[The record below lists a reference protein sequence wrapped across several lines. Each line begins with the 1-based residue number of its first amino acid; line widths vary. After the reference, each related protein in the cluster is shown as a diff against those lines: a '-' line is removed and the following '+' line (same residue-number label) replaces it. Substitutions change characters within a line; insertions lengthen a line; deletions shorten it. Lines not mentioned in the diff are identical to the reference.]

1 MTDERKHGNMR
12 LEGQPLDD
20 DGAIEFTWT
29 QRGQQIRNA
38 VKQYSES
45 TTGDYDMTVEPKC
58 PLCGGSPDCSGGRL
72 NYCDECGLQCD
83 FWCHAERLVE
93 AAAILDA
100 MTIRTESGHNSHKLV
115 VSSNP
120 SMANFVKRFY
130 TWKAQEERD
139 ARCTCPTLNDQKVTG
154 SSCPLHGLPSKPF
167 DTTDERSERDE

>member
-1 MTDERKHGNMR
+1 MTD
-12 LEGQPLDD
+12 
-20 DGAIEFTWT
+20 
-29 QRGQQIRNA
+29 
-38 VKQYSES
+38 
-45 TTGDYDMTVEPKC
+45 EPKC
-58 PLCGGSPDCSGGRL
+58 PLCGGLPSEYDP
-72 NYCDECGLQCD
+72 ECRNCYLPLHH
-83 FWCHAERLVE
+83 WPRVARLVE
-93 AAAILDA
+93 AAAMLEA